1 MSPTTYYRRFRKM
14 NHRFWMCGLL
24 VGTFIGFIPACK
36 FTGPEGVAKNT
47 QSLYASEVLAAHNG
61 GIEKSGFRIPETFGV
76 KGQYKNLNW
85 IFTNAQPFPL
95 YPPKAGELSLTTL
108 TVEDLSRTQDPYY
121 CAMRWDYGQRPE
133 LGIKFF
139 ANRKLILIAPGKVV
153 RAVVVRVVEWGPPI
167 TTDGG
172 IALSQAALSA
182 LGITPG
188 SNVGVAFEA
197 SDSERTGP
205 VVLGVQ

>member
-1 MSPTTYYRRFRKM
+1 MSPTTYYRRFRKLH
-14 NHRFWMCGLL
+14 HRYWMAGLML
-24 VGTFIGFIPACK
+24 GSFVGFMPACK
-36 FTGPEGVAKNT
+36 ITGREGVANGT

-61 GIEKSGFRIPETFGV
+61 GIERSGFRIPETFGV
-76 KGQYKNLNW
+76 KGQYRSLNW
-85 IFTNAQPFPL
+85 IFTKAQPFPL
-95 YPPKAGELSLTTL
+95 YAPQNGELALTSL

-133 LGIKFF
+133 LGMKFF
-139 ANRKLILIAPGKVV
+139 ANRKLILIAPGKVM

-182 LGITPG
+182 LGITSG
-188 SNVGVAFEA
+188 STVGVAFEA
-197 SDSERTGP
+197 SDSEKTGP